1 MHNEFVSFWLR
12 TQILHTVCLYV
23 FIVVDMN
30 LISIN
35 LVTVGNGY
43 DKLEPKKDEEKEQE
57 KYREAGGESEKRDTA
72 DTKLVVLPDQPQL
85 GKDTVA

>member
-1 MHNEFVSFWLR
+1 
-12 TQILHTVCLYV
+12 
-23 FIVVDMN
+23 MN

-43 DKLEPKKDEEKEQE
+43 DKLEPKKKDEEKEQE
-57 KYREAGGESEKRDTA
+57 KLKEDREAGRESGKT